1 MELSKRIKI
10 GLDETRMLILGA
22 QILLGFQFRE
32 VFSETFGEWP
42 SATRYYHAAGLALM
56 TVVVGLLIAPGPY
69 HRIVMGGREDPR
81 LQWVINVIA
90 TSALLPLAV
99 ALGIDL
105 FIVGERIFGRSPG
118 IAVGASMTVLALSAW
133 YGVPYASKST
143 GRQMETNMRASK
155 GRSNT
160 PLVTRI
166 EQMLTEARVVLPG
179 AQALMGFQLSIVLTR
194 SFDELSSAARAVHA
208 ASLFLVALAVIL
220 LMAPAAYHRIVF
232 GGQESEAMHRVGSL
246 MLTAATLPLAGGL
259 AGDLYVV
266 IGKITQS
273 QSAGAGAGIAALL
286 FLIGLWCLVPLIAR
300 SRGQYRQ

>member
-32 VFSETFGEWP
+32 VFSETFDELP
-42 SATRYYHAAGLALM
+42 SATRYADGAGLVFM
-56 TVVVGLLIAPGPY
+56 TMVVGLLIAPDTY
-69 HRIVMGGREDPR
+69 HRIVMEGRDDPR

-105 FIVGERIFGRSPG
+105 FIASERIFGSGPG
-118 IAVGASMTVLALSAW
+118 VAVGVSTTILALLGW
-133 YGVPYASKST
+133 YVLPYASKPT
-143 GRQMETNMRASK
+143 GRRLETNMRSSK

-179 AQALMGFQLSIVLTR
+179 AQALMGFQLSIVLTC
-194 SFDELSSAARAVHA
+194 SFDELPQEARAVHA
-208 ASLFLVALAVIL
+208 ASLCFVALAVIL
-220 LMAPAAYHRIVF
+220 LIAPAAYHRIVF

-246 MLTAATLPLAGGL
+246 MLTAAALPLAGGL

-273 QSAGAGAGIAALL
+273 QAAGVGAGIAALL
-286 FLIGLWCLVPLIAR
+286 FLIGLWYVIPLVVR
-300 SRGQYRQ
+300 SQNQGR